1 MRVCLVNEEGGV
13 KGLLG
18 APYNLGWGGV
28 GSRCRVA
35 NARAV
40 SAYGAPDLHRKK
52 GFIKLVQDLQ
62 LGAGISFVVK
72 NAIVTPFLQNI

>member
-1 MRVCLVNEEGGV
+1 
-13 KGLLG
+13 LG

-40 SAYGAPDLHRKK
+40 SAYGEPDLHRKEV
-52 GFIKLVQDLQ
+52 FIKLVQDLQ

-72 NAIVTPFLQNI
+72 NAIVTLFLQNI